1 MPWLSP
7 SQDPTLAELAARATI
22 SGGGGISPALLRPP
36 PNQWE
41 ELFKTV
47 APLVRDYIQKKKSD
61 AIANQL
67 QNMYAPPRAEAV
79 DQYGATYDPALAARQ
94 GLIGPEPRA
103 TMPFT
108 GGADQFKVA
117 EMYRKQMESE
127 EDRDLNRRAKWAQ
140 INARGESRV
149 PVEIEGQTYHVTPN
163 EALRHFDRVR
173 TSTGKTDPATKFNK
187 DVESDYGLTAEDI
200 SGIGATDIDFYD
212 ASGNVLT
219 QEKVNEK
226 PEDAWVMGKAG
237 DKTVR
242 VPYQDWVKLGTRWK
256 NLPNRTSNPAVQ
268 SYQEIQKQSSQGKQL
283 DQATAKAI
291 LDEAGGDK
299 EKARQIARERG
310 FFF

>member
-7 SQDPTLAELAARATI
+7 SQDPTLAELAARTTI
-22 SGGGGISPALLRPP
+22 SGGGGISSALLRPP

-41 ELFKTV
+41 ELLKTV

-61 AIANQL
+61 EIANQL
-67 QNMYAPPRAEAV
+67 QNMYQPPRAEAV
-79 DQYGATYDPALAARQ
+79 DPRLQ
-94 GLIGPEPRA
+94 GLPA
-103 TMPFT
+103 TVPFT
-108 GGADQFKVA
+108 GGADQFRVL

-127 EDRDLNRRAKWAQ
+127 EDRELNRRSKWAQ

-200 SGIGATDIDFYD
+200 SDIGATDIDFYD

-219 QEKVNEK
+219 QEKVSESPK
-226 PEDAWVMGKAG
+226 DAWVMGKAG

-242 VPYQDWVKLGTRWK
+242 VPYQEWVKLGTRWK
-256 NLPNRTSNPAVQ
+256 NLPRESNPAVQ
-268 SYQEIQKQSSQGKQL
+268 SYREVQQKAATPDSAQAEEVRSAYRAGKLTKEQALNQL
-283 DQATAKAI
+283 
-291 LDEAGGDK
+291 
-299 EKARQIARERG
+299 RQLG
-310 FFF
+310 FE